1 MSLTNIL
8 LNNFLAAYGDNAV
21 AGMGVAMKANMLVVF
36 VQLGLAM
43 GVQPLIG
50 YAYGAVNIK
59 RLRGVV
65 NFSVVCTT
73 VMGAV
78 LTVAYYFAADRIIS
92 VFINDADV
100 IQAGVPM
107 LRALMVS
114 APVLGVLFV
123 LQNAL
128 QAMGRAAASLA
139 LAVSRQGFVFVP
151 CLFLFN
157 ALLGLDGIIFTQP
170 IADLFSVVM
179 SVAMFITITRRLA
192 RQAQTA

>member
-1 MSLTNIL
+1 
-8 LNNFLAAYGDNAV
+8 
-21 AGMGVAMKANMLVVF
+21 
-36 VQLGLAM
+36 
-43 GVQPLIG
+43 
-50 YAYGAVNIK
+50 
-59 RLRGVV
+59 
-65 NFSVVCTT
+65 
-73 VMGAV
+73 
-78 LTVAYYFAADRIIS
+78 
-92 VFINDADV
+92 
-100 IQAGVPM
+100 M

>member
-1 MSLTNIL
+1 M
-8 LNNFLAAYGDNAV
+8 
-21 AGMGVAMKANMLVVF
+21 
-36 VQLGLAM
+36 QLGLAM

-179 SVAMFITITRRLA
+179 SVAMFVIITRRLA